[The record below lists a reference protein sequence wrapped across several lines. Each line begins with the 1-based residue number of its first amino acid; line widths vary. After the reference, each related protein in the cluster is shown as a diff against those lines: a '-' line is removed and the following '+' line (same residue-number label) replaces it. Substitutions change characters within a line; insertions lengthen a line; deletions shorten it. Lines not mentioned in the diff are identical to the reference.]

1 MVRALSKILSALIL
15 IGVAPIRPTLACG
28 FHNYLPQPTM
38 VDRLLGSDQIVL
50 ARPAPDNPFRFV
62 PVEVIEGALADVDLP
77 HLVDSATRRKLALN
91 PNSAILF
98 ARDEADG
105 SWHRLAMLDTATQP
119 VLRTVFARL
128 AAWEMGPDTDRFRYF
143 ASLLNHPDRRIH
155 TAALRELDLASY
167 VELRELPLDID
178 VARLR
183 AQLNDPME
191 FDLRPIRILLLG
203 QSEMPDLKPEFRAGL
218 QRSIE
223 LESSELGAFATA
235 LIELGGSASVEEIAA
250 TYLINQQVPLVPRE
264 VLIEALALHHES
276 GSPELRKTISR
287 SLATAAWV
295 DPALAGAIARQF
307 GSRNDGSQQEVVA
320 AALQD
325 VALISPADRQ
335 DILQY
340 LSMHRTAQP

>member
-1 MVRALSKILSALIL
+1 
-15 IGVAPIRPTLACG
+15 
-28 FHNYLPQPTM
+28 
-38 VDRLLGSDQIVL
+38 
-50 ARPAPDNPFRFV
+50 
-62 PVEVIEGALADVDLP
+62 
-77 HLVDSATRRKLALN
+77 
-91 PNSAILF
+91 
-98 ARDEADG
+98 
-105 SWHRLAMLDTATQP
+105 
-119 VLRTVFARL
+119 
-128 AAWEMGPDTDRFRYF
+128 
-143 ASLLNHPDRRIH
+143 
-155 TAALRELDLASY
+155 
-167 VELRELPLDID
+167 LPLDID

-235 LIELGGSASVEEIAA
+235 LIQLGGSASVEEIAA